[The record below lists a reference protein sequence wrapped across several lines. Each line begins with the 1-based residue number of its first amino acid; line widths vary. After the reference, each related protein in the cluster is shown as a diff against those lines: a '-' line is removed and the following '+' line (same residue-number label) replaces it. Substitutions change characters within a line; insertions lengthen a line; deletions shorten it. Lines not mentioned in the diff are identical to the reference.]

1 MVRLAAFSR
10 LSAAGKIRIFCG
22 GGFQA
27 MTTLAPPRFA
37 LLIWGQEP
45 PFETC
50 REALLWERGQSNE
63 GENP

>member
-1 MVRLAAFSR
+1 MVRLVAFSR
-10 LSAAGKIRIFCG
+10 LSAAGKIRIFCS

-37 LLIWGQEP
+37 HLIWGQEP
-45 PFETC
+45 PFEAY

-63 GENP
+63 RENP